1 MQERNNKNDSVNDDI
16 QLNIYRYK
24 FTQEFMDELYK
35 FSKIH
40 QYDDR
45 KVFKDAWNIW
55 TEDNEKLIRTE
66 IERLNSLNYEGDVLD
81 KMFKSARYYFRKK
94 STTRPEPKARRQYL
108 SVQKDLL
115 DAMDE
120 HIANGVRDSDY
131 KPSDGFVDFCRNSV
145 DLLKEEVT
153 RLLINHNINDVN
165 FINEKFKK
173 TYKNRYFMLL
183 DSRTVG

>member
-1 MQERNNKNDSVNDDI
+1 
-16 QLNIYRYK
+16 
-24 FTQEFMDELYK
+24 
-35 FSKIH
+35 
-40 QYDDR
+40 
-45 KVFKDAWNIW
+45 
-55 TEDNEKLIRTE
+55 
-66 IERLNSLNYEGDVLD
+66 
-81 KMFKSARYYFRKK
+81 
-94 STTRPEPKARRQYL
+94 
-108 SVQKDLL
+108 
-115 DAMDE
+115 MDE